1 MFAISHSL
9 LACHFYSTLTTFV
22 YFYPTFVVFSV
33 LLECFFYLVVFPL
46 NAVHL
51 TFQGHHRYSDEEEC
65 WTPEW
70 VCVLLSSVYCIL
82 SWSFYSSSYLTIC
95 VYVPTLQISEL
106 LKLLIVVYMLF
117 LPIFCLTHWHFPTTA
132 EGFFVWFRIYK
143 DEAAVRKEFLFLR
156 MSTKHFINPM
166 FHFCALLD
174 VVVSQMLI
182 FPKILEQCFNL
193 TSSHIPFYLES
204 VFLSG
209 PLWLLPDCSSGLK
222 YLLYITPASG
232 FIDALGSFIIS
243 PHTCLI

>member
-1 MFAISHSL
+1 MFAISRSL
-9 LACHFYSTLTTFV
+9 LACHF
-22 YFYPTFVVFSV
+22 
-33 LLECFFYLVVFPL
+33 CFFYLVVFPL

-51 TFQGHHRYSDEEEC
+51 TFQGHHRYSDEEC

-70 VCVLLSSVYCIL
+70 VCVLSSVYCIL

-95 VYVPTLQISEL
+95 VHVPTLQISEL
-106 LKLLIVVYMLF
+106 LKLLIVVSH

-132 EGFFVWFRIYK
+132 EGFCMISYIRRWGSSK
-143 DEAAVRKEFLFLR
+143 KFLFLR

-209 PLWLLPDCSSGLK
+209 PWWLLPDCSSGLK

-232 FIDALGSFIIS
+232 FIDALGSFCIS